1 MATVISEGRGG
12 AVSASGVS
20 STARRGR
27 LRRPRWHDEAV
38 CSVCG
43 GCGKMD
49 FSANTR
55 SFVANKV
62 TLEVDQYQIKGP
74 VNTVRHGRHSSM
86 VNFVPYGEQYSSRS
100 R

>member
-1 MATVISEGRGG
+1 
-12 AVSASGVS
+12 
-20 STARRGR
+20 
-27 LRRPRWHDEAV
+27 
-38 CSVCG
+38 
-43 GCGKMD
+43 MD